1 MVQIFGSSFAG
12 MDLVFHAVQTSHHQ
26 CREAQV
32 RVGHWI
38 WEARFNAATFVRS
51 NVRNTDGS
59 RTVAA
64 GVSQLHRCFKSRHQ
78 TLVAVGGGVGD
89 GVQSTGVLDDAANV
103 VQRKV

>member
-1 MVQIFGSSFAG
+1 MVQIFGSSFAW
-12 MDLVFHAVQTSHHQ
+12 MDLVFHTVQTSHHE

-32 RVGHWI
+32 GVGHWI

-51 NVRNTDGS
+51 NVRNANRS

-64 GVSQLHRCFKSRHQ
+64 RVSQLHRGFKSRHQ

-89 GVQSTGVLDDAANV
+89 GVQCTSVLDDAANV
-103 VQRKV
+103 VQREV